1 MERLLWKV
9 AWLLMDYLD
18 GGLSAFEFGSWP
30 GWPKGEP
37 NRAHG
42 RWQWLDNRALGKLA
56 LYSGQHKI
64 SWRARENNET
74 HRRKRELAR
83 NGMGLFTY
91 SAYSVKDILLRPD
104 LHPGPVF
111 RALAWHS
118 GGNGFANTWSGG
130 PGGQRESNWI

>member
-42 RWQWLDNRALGKLA
+42 RWQWLDSRALGKLA
-56 LYSGQHKI
+56 LYSGQHKV

-104 LHPGPVF
+104 YIPGQFSEHWHDILEEMVSQTPGP
-111 RALAWHS
+111 AA
-118 GGNGFANTWSGG
+118 
-130 PGGQRESNWI
+130 REASENLIE